1 MNWFRFALAAAGIA
15 AGAAAVA
22 ASIVKKEEDRE
33 MDDYLMSDPDVEEE
47 VICMPERIQMDAE
60 AWKNLDD
67 DSLPVRISYAVEDA
81 ETAAMA
87 QELLAEGGYSSSMDT
102 EADVLDVLYTQ
113 EQPVDVL
120 VDCAGLDGVLYTGYC
135 IAE

>member
-1 MNWFRFALAAAGIA
+1 M
-15 AGAAAVA
+15 A

-47 VICMPERIQMDAE
+47 VICIPERIQMDAE

-87 QELLAEGGYSSSMDT
+87 QELLAAGGYSSSMDT
-102 EADVLDVLYTQ
+102 EAGVLDVLYTQ

>member
-1 MNWFRFALAAAGIA
+1 MPDDPMYIPVQVGSALNPPLPYIG
-15 AGAAAVA
+15 
-22 ASIVKKEEDRE
+22 
-33 MDDYLMSDPDVEEE
+33 DDTGDNIS
-47 VICMPERIQMDAE
+47 ERNPYFCE
-60 AWKNLDD
+60 LTGLYWAWKNLDD

-87 QELLAEGGYSSSMDT
+87 QELLAAGGYSSSMDT
-102 EADVLDVLYTQ
+102 EAGVLDVLYTQ

>member
-1 MNWFRFALAAAGIA
+1 MNWFKFALAAAGIA

-33 MDDYLMSDPDVEEE
+33 MDDYLMADADDKAVL
-47 VICMPERIQMDAE
+47 MPERIVMDSE
-60 AWKNLDD
+60 AWKNLDQE
-67 DSLPVRISYAVEDA
+67 SLPVRISYAVEDA

-87 QELLAEGGYSSSMDT
+87 QELLASGGYSSSMDT
-102 EADVLDVLYTQ
+102 EAGVLDVLYTQ
-113 EQPVDVL
+113 EKPVDVL
-120 VDCAGLDGVLYTGYC
+120 VETAGMDGVVYTGYC

>member
-1 MNWFRFALAAAGIA
+1 
-15 AGAAAVA
+15 
-22 ASIVKKEEDRE
+22 
-33 MDDYLMSDPDVEEE
+33 MSDPDVEEE

-87 QELLAEGGYSSSMDT
+87 QELLAAGGYSSSMDT
-102 EADVLDVLYTQ
+102 EAGVLDVLYTQ

>member
-87 QELLAEGGYSSSMDT
+87 QELLAAGGYSSSMDT
-102 EADVLDVLYTQ
+102 EAGVLDVLYTQ
-113 EQPVDVL
+113 EIGRAHV
-120 VDCAGLDGVLYTGYC
+120 
-135 IAE
+135 